1 MTQLKKAFVYAI
13 PDTGWINTDIDI
25 MFDEIKDND
34 AFEETG
40 MSDDLINDI
49 YNNDDT
55 EARDWLRDKAVE
67 LYQYNDVD
75 SDKSEN
81 EYYDQLK
88 KEVTSKELFISFL
101 ANVVENPSD
110 VIEEQKAQQR
120 FVANT
125 KELFLK

>member
-67 LYQYNDVD
+67 LYQYKDVD